1 MIDNLNID
9 NQHILIGKKL
19 KTFFER
25 QKYTQQNIANKL
37 GVSQA
42 AVSALLNGKP
52 FGKKLAQKW
61 GNTFGLKPNWL
72 LTGEGDMLK
81 SNQANNVSGNGNT
94 SVAGDGN
101 QITTSYVSEMLEL
114 QKGYQEMLKTSQEQ
128 ITKLIAIIEKQNG

>member
-1 MIDNLNID
+1 MMTGLSND
-9 NQHILIGKKL
+9 NQYVLIGKKL
-19 KTFFER
+19 KVFFDN
-25 QKYTQQNIANKL
+25 QKLTQQDIANKL

-61 GNTFGLKPNWL
+61 GNIFGIKPNWL
-72 LTGEGDMLK
+72 LTGEGDMFK
-81 SNQANNVSGNGNT
+81 NNHVNNVSGNGNT

-101 QITTSYVSEMLEL
+101 QITTTYVSEMLEL

>member
-1 MIDNLNID
+1 MENDLSDD
-9 NQHILIGKKL
+9 NQYVLIGKKL
-19 KTFFER
+19 KDFFDTH
-25 QKYTQQNIANKL
+25 KYTQKDIADKL

-61 GNTFGLKPNWL
+61 GDTFGLKPNWL
-72 LTGEGDMLK
+72 ITGEGEMFK
-81 SNQANNVSGNGNT
+81 SNHVNNVSGNGNT

-101 QITTSYVSEMLEL
+101 QITTTYISEMLEL

-128 ITKLIAIIEKQNG
+128 ISKLIAIIEKQNG